1 MFALVSCR
9 DAPVKRT
16 SQPDRYE
23 LDKILSHSPTDAQP
37 DSEIGTRTHAR
48 YKQSCARSN
57 AELTNQ
63 LSAPVTESTFIERKS
78 YNYSANTQSPREI
91 KSREVEVE
99 LGSHSWMDCLA
110 AELFL
115 KTCFLGHC
123 PRVCSQQLLE
133 RAISGVHKL
142 LRIGGVPTSLR
153 I

>member
-1 MFALVSCR
+1 MFTLVSCR

-48 YKQSCARSN
+48 YKQNCARSN

-63 LSAPVTESTFIERKS
+63 LSAPVTESTLIERKS
-78 YNYSANTQSPREI
+78 YNYSANTQSPREM

-115 KTCFLGHC
+115 NSCFSDTVFVTLLLLGHC
-123 PRVCSQQLLE
+123 
-133 RAISGVHKL
+133 
-142 LRIGGVPTSLR
+142 LRDFAPSLTLSS
-153 I
+153 